1 LVESSA
7 LKVTGPRSPVISKTW
22 HSRSFRLWLGTGDS
36 NGPEGPFR
44 LFDSTDT
51 VSHGHPGGMELRL
64 LRAARRS
71 KAAQAGISFAEY
83 ALIGSLV
90 VVLVMGAAV
99 FFG

>member
-1 LVESSA
+1 
-7 LKVTGPRSPVISKTW
+7 
-22 HSRSFRLWLGTGDS
+22 
-36 NGPEGPFR
+36 
-44 LFDSTDT
+44 
-51 VSHGHPGGMELRL
+51 MELRL

-71 KAAQAGISFAEY
+71 KAAHAGISFAEY